1 MGHEVLGQDDG
12 NLLNGADGKQR
23 EFESDTL
30 LKMKCRTP
38 AELALF
44 RASVLRIKSAA
55 RNISE
60 HFHCAKCRAEAQS
73 CTFEP
78 SILERGARN
87 VRGSRAMTPIQ

>member
-1 MGHEVLGQDDG
+1 MTTCMTRDVGSPKHAH
-12 NLLNGADGKQR
+12 NYTTY
-23 EFESDTL
+23 FTL

-87 VRGSRAMTPIQ
+87 VRGSRAMTPIR